1 MNDIAFLKAR
11 LPLVPRTWKSWLGKM
26 LSLFDVHVLLC
37 LMYVN
42 SGRKR
47 DSESVGR
54 GRERGREDG
63 RGERERLFVYFVNHS
78 VLNVRCLHMVSA

>member
-11 LPLVPRTWKSWLGKM
+11 LPLVPRTWKSWLGKKF
-26 LSLFDVHVLLC
+26 SLFDVHLLLR

-63 RGERERLFVYFVNHS
+63 RGERERL
-78 VLNVRCLHMVSA
+78 CLFC